1 MRKYALRKPL
11 YPLRQ
16 EWDAAPP
23 LHSCENRAIGSRD
36 STAEAHCDASTSSV
50 PIVCRP
56 TPLSSCFPAEILS
69 VYIVEYYTHFKILKY
84 IPITTKW
91 ELISWVWAILILL
104 PFIIYIYV
112 RYYKPPKLSNLKLIY
127 ESKSNIRLILGRL
140 FYVCYCLITW
150 IGFFIIVGCFKH

>member
-1 MRKYALRKPL
+1 MLKEVVYWTSYFFSEKKHSKSK
-11 YPLRQ
+11 
-16 EWDAAPP
+16 EW
-23 LHSCENRAIGSRD
+23 HWSD
-36 STAEAHCDASTSSV
+36 SIMFVSLC
-50 PIVCRP
+50 
-56 TPLSSCFPAEILS
+56 LFLNILS
-69 VYIVEYYTHFKILKY
+69 IIYIVEYYTHFKILKY

-91 ELISWVWAILILL
+91 ELTSWVWAILILL

-127 ESKSNIRLILGRL
+127 ESKSNTRLILGRL